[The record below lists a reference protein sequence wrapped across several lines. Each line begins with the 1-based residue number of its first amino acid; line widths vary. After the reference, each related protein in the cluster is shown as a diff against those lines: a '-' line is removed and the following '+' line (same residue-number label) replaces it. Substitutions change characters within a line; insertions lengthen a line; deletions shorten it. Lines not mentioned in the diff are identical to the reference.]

1 MTDSVALHPVAQL
14 RHYEDRFKAS
24 PRDLPGGQ
32 LEAGVLWRA
41 IGFRIGR
48 FHLAA
53 SMDQVREVLT
63 DPLVSRVPG
72 AKPWVRGL
80 ANVRGRLVTVVD
92 TPHFLRLDRA
102 AGGRGARALFV
113 EMGDLSVGLLV
124 DQVFGARQFP
134 QTDRTEGAGDA
145 PDTLRAY
152 VSSRITGGTDTWYVM
167 DIARLVADPAFLN
180 AAA

>member
-1 MTDSVALHPVAQL
+1 MTDVSAVHPVAQL
-14 RHYEDRFKAS
+14 RQYDARFQAL
-24 PRDLPGGQ
+24 PRALPGGE
-32 LEAGVLWRA
+32 LESGVLWRA

-80 ANVRGRLVTVVD
+80 ANVRGRLVTIVD
-92 TPHFLRLDRA
+92 MPQFLRIERA
-102 AGGRGARALFV
+102 ADARGARALFV
-113 EMGDLSVGLLV
+113 DMGDLDVGLLV

-134 QTDRTEGAGDA
+134 ETDRAEGPGDA

-152 VSSRITGGTDTWYVM
+152 VSSRITGGADTWYVL

>member
-1 MTDSVALHPVAQL
+1 MTDSAVLHPVAQL
-14 RHYEDRFKAS
+14 RHYDERFKEL
-24 PRDLPGGQ
+24 PRSLPGGQ

-41 IGFRIGR
+41 IGFRVGR
-48 FHLAA
+48 YHLAA
-53 SMDQVREVLT
+53 SMEQVREVLS

-80 ANVRGRLVTVVD
+80 ANVRGRLVTIVD
-92 TPHFLRLDRA
+92 TPQFLRIDRA
-102 AGGRGARALFV
+102 AGGRGARALFI
-113 EMGDLSVGLLV
+113 EMGELNVGLLV

-134 QTDRTEGAGDA
+134 ESDRVDGPGDA

-152 VSSRITGGTDTWYVM
+152 ISSRITGGTDTWYVM
-167 DIARLVADPAFLN
+167 DISRLVADSAFLN